1 VHAEC
6 SSWPAIPTVATITS
20 SVAAHEHGRTRNH
33 LAWFADS
40 HPRRWRSDGA
50 KACFN
55 CDEKFVRDHKYA
67 HLFFIEYDDMTPDD
81 NATAGDAPADDEP
94 RITLYAVAGV
104 KVGDMVCLHVIIN
117 GQEFLEL
124 VNSNSSHNFI

>member
-1 VHAEC
+1 VVRRL
-6 SSWPAIPTVATITS
+6 T
-20 SVAAHEHGRTRNH
+20 
-33 LAWFADS
+33 
-40 HPRRWRSDGA
+40 PRRWRSDGA